1 MSGGGEGK
9 NIGLYI
15 GLGVVLRCDL
25 SGVYTRVA
33 LLLEGLSEVYRIV

>member
-33 LLLEGLSEVYRIV
+33 PSRGLSEVYRIV